1 MWAVHFSTCCC
12 DIKSSSASLLHVDF
26 LSSGTLSGLTHWP
39 TCQRTHRWGS
49 HTAPG
54 TSRTLAQRRETRL
67 TSETPPK
74 LPKPKRP
81 SQPVLDTTL
90 TLNSLRR
97 SWFVSRRWRGLVPGQ
112 EQLSVVNVHYVSL
125 RLRPET
131 VTTAPRDLLFPTE
144 LLQEDA
150 WRVPRHWPWHPPP
163 PTIHTHTSLLTL
175 LTHRPSS
182 ETEIWALEIDPL
194 LPHPS
199 SPSNQRSERVD
210 LLLWG

>member
-12 DIKSSSASLLHVDF
+12 DRKSSSASLLHVDF

-74 LPKPKRP
+74 LPKPKPP

-131 VTTAPRDLLFPTE
+131 NNHHGAERPAVS
-144 LLQEDA
+144 
-150 WRVPRHWPWHPPP
+150 HWAATGGCMKSASSLTLIPPP
-163 PTIHTHTSLLTL
+163 QQHTHTHLY
-175 LTHRPSS
+175 
-182 ETEIWALEIDPL
+182 
-194 LPHPS
+194 
-199 SPSNQRSERVD
+199 
-210 LLLWG
+210 